1 MCEMKRVVGF
11 ALFWIAIGILL
22 AMVLSSTFLEV
33 AIFIICLLLGYVL
46 FCC

>member
-22 AMVLSSTFLEV
+22 AMILSSTFLEV
-33 AIFIICLLLGYVL
+33 TILIICLLLGYVL